1 MATVK
6 IHFFALGIGHA
17 VIKTCLAYLTALD
30 MPNLGI
36 IMPDM
41 GTTNNPKS
49 QPASFEGLGSVL
61 FTNTQQRVL
70 ACLFG
75 QPERSYFANELI
87 NLTGAGSGAVQ
98 RELKRLSECGLV
110 TSEMRG
116 NQRHFQANPQSP
128 IFQELVQIVQ
138 KTFGLAHPIREALA
152 PYREAIRCAFIYGS
166 IAKKQDTATSDIDL
180 FVISDQL
187 SYSDLVN
194 QLLGTEVRLGRA
206 INTTIYTE
214 ADVQQRLRD
223 NNAFLTRVLEQPKIW
238 IIGNESDIPT

>member
-1 MATVK
+1 
-6 IHFFALGIGHA
+6 
-17 VIKTCLAYLTALD
+17 

-41 GTTNNPKS
+41 GTINSSNP

-116 NQRHFQANPQSP
+116 NQRHFQANPHSP

-138 KTFGLAHPIREALA
+138 KTFGLAHPIREALI

-180 FVISDQL
+180 FVVSDQL
-187 SYSDLVN
+187 SYSDLLN
-194 QLLGTEVRLGRA
+194 QLLGTEVRLGRG

-223 NNAFLTRVLEQPKIW
+223 DSAFLTRVLEQPKIW

>member
-1 MATVK
+1 
-6 IHFFALGIGHA
+6 
-17 VIKTCLAYLTALD
+17 
-30 MPNLGI
+30 
-36 IMPDM
+36 MPDM
-41 GTTNNPKS
+41 GTTNTPKL
-49 QPASFEGLGSVL
+49 QTASFEGLGSVL

-116 NQRHFQANPQSP
+116 NQRHFQANPKSP
-128 IFQELVQIVQ
+128 IFQELFQIVQ

-152 PYREAIRCAFIYGS
+152 PYRESIRCAFIYGS
-166 IAKKQDTATSDIDL
+166 IAKKQDTSTSDIDL
-180 FVISDQL
+180 FVVSDQL
-187 SYSDLVN
+187 SYSDLLN

-223 NNAFLTRVLEQPKIW
+223 DNAFLTRVLEQPKIW
-238 IIGNESDIPT
+238 IIGNESDIST

>member
-1 MATVK
+1 
-6 IHFFALGIGHA
+6 
-17 VIKTCLAYLTALD
+17 
-30 MPNLGI
+30 MPNLGVN
-36 IMPDM
+36 MPNM
-41 GTTNNPKS
+41 GMTNNSPQQES
-49 QPASFEGLGSVL
+49 ASFEGLGSVL

-98 RELKRLSECGLV
+98 RELKRLSESGLV

-116 NQRHFQANPQSP
+116 NQRHFQANPRSP
-128 IFQELVQIVQ
+128 IFQELTQIVQ

-152 PYREAIRCAFIYGS
+152 VYREAIRCAFIFGS

-180 FVISDQL
+180 FVISDML
-187 SYSDLVN
+187 SYANLVN
-194 QLLGTEVRLGRA
+194 QLLGTEVRLGRG

-214 ADVQQRLRD
+214 ADVRQRLQD
-223 NNAFLTRVLEQPKIW
+223 GNAFLTRVLNQPKIW
-238 IIGNESDIPT
+238 IIGSESDIPT

>member
-1 MATVK
+1 
-6 IHFFALGIGHA
+6 LGIGHA
-17 VIKTCLAYLTALD
+17 VIKTCLAYLSALD

-41 GTTNNPKS
+41 GTTNSSKPH
-49 QPASFEGLGSVL
+49 PPSFEGLGSVL

-152 PYREAIRCAFIYGS
+152 PYR
-166 IAKKQDTATSDIDL
+166 
-180 FVISDQL
+180 
-187 SYSDLVN
+187 
-194 QLLGTEVRLGRA
+194 
-206 INTTIYTE
+206 
-214 ADVQQRLRD
+214 
-223 NNAFLTRVLEQPKIW
+223 
-238 IIGNESDIPT
+238 